1 MFSLFICFYT
11 YEKRRQTSAT
21 VYGGGDLVV
30 ACLETRRRDSCQL
43 RGCSLVPKSNKH
55 KYMYYNSFVPI
66 HPRFA
71 HGWQPTGQRE
81 RCFVMAVR
89 MGLFAAFP
97 RERPRSGCPSARVS
111 PRRLTCA
118 TAHIC
123 LEGLV
128 TQTYT
133 KPRRVATETS
143 LSLFILTSFFS
154 ICNFAFCPICNLCR
168 DNPAQFLAFGSWR
181 V

>member
-1 MFSLFICFYT
+1 
-11 YEKRRQTSAT
+11 
-21 VYGGGDLVV
+21 
-30 ACLETRRRDSCQL
+30 
-43 RGCSLVPKSNKH
+43 
-55 KYMYYNSFVPI
+55 MYCNSFVPI
-66 HPRFA
+66 LPRFP

-81 RCFVMAVR
+81 RYFVMAVR

-133 KPRRVATETS
+133 KPKRVATETS
-143 LSLFILTSFFS
+143 KRAQSCSILGLWFFIPAGLEARTLKASERNTRIFSL
-154 ICNFAFCPICNLCR
+154 PR
-168 DNPAQFLAFGSWR
+168 VPARSRVPPMAVPMTDTLEFGTYGPKKTKNTRLKRR
-181 V
+181 VKHRKPVV